1 MKSRLPLLALLAGL
15 AFVSVPQ
22 QASAQAPMSQSAALP
37 GPRLAP
43 QTTSFQY
50 QLPGEVAKDEMAQ
63 ARRRQTFTISTLAL
77 VLGVI
82 LLVVL
87 IA

>member
-15 AFVSVPQ
+15 TFVSVPQ
-22 QASAQAPMSQSAALP
+22 QASAQAPMSQSATLP

-50 QLPGEVAKDEMAQ
+50 QLPGEAAKDDMAH
-63 ARRRQTFTISTLAL
+63 ARRDQVFRISTLAL

-87 IA
+87 IS